1 MIPIEAF
8 KQQLITKSNI
18 GNFYIFLYKGD
29 AFLPL
34 QYSHEIATILG
45 KDIVQIDGVEC
56 IPKHSIFS
64 VDEKNLYLLLTDE
77 LSLKNL
83 DSFENCI
90 ILCSKVDSSTRKLY
104 EDFIIEFPKLEQWQ
118 IQDYVYSNCDG
129 VDTKQLDWLMSIY
142 GYDIY
147 RLNNEISKLTIFDK
161 RVRQALFNELAEE
174 QFVDGSDK
182 TIFDF
187 TDAILKRD
195 WKKLYSVYQKIEY
208 CDVEPLGVVTILLKN
223 FRNII
228 NIQLGKNPTAESCGL
243 SGKQFYVV
251 KTYNC
256 GIYNREQLV
265 KIYRMLLNID
275 KYLKTGYLSNDKI
288 IDYIITYISG
298 VL

>member
-77 LSLKNL
+77 LSLK
-83 DSFENCI
+83 DFGSFENCI
-90 ILCSKVDSSTRKLY
+90 ILCNKMDSSTRKLY

-147 RLNNEISKLTIFDK
+147 RLDNEISKLTIFDK

-256 GIYNREQLV
+256 GIYSREQLV

-288 IDYIITYISG
+288 IDYIVTYISG